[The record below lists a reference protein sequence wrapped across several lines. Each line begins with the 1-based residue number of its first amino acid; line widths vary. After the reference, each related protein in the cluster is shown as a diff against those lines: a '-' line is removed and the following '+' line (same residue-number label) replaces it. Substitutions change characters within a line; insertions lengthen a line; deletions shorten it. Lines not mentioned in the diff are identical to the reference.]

1 MPMAATIS
9 RSAASGLLIVATPV
23 SPQYSCD
30 STAAV
35 HLAQGDRSARRCAS
49 ARPAQQDR
57 PSRANA
63 SRKASRQHTLRRRNL
78 LKSGSPMDKGTA
90 QLEQRSEEHTSELQ
104 SIMRTS
110 YAA

>member
-63 SRKASRQHTLRRRNL
+63 SRKASRQPTLRRRNL
-78 LKSGSPMDKGTA
+78 LKSGDRESVGWGKSVSVRVDIGGGRIIKKKKK
-90 QLEQRSEEHTSELQ
+90 
-104 SIMRTS
+104 
-110 YAA
+110 